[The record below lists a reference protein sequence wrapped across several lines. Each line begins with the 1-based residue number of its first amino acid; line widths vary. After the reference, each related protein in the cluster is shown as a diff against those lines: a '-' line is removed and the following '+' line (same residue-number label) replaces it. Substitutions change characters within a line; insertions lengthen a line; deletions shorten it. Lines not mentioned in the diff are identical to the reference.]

1 MPTHRR
7 ARALFVTDPGTRAD
21 LARWA
26 LAFLH
31 RGASAGEY
39 RPQSEDVVT
48 ADAHLSTAMAD
59 PDVDLVVVLRSQPA
73 PSHRVLEAIRA
84 CRLHTKPVH
93 ALVLR
98 DITPAVEVD
107 EAHMIA
113 LDLRWESLQELYAWG
128 DSLTER
134 FGKPV

>member
-1 MPTHRR
+1 MPTRRR

-21 LARWA
+21 LTRWA
-26 LAFLH
+26 LAFLR
-31 RGASAGEY
+31 RGAAAAEY
-39 RPQSEDVVT
+39 RAYPDDVG
-48 ADAHLSTAMAD
+48 ADEAQLTMAVAD
-59 PDVDLVVVLRSQPA
+59 PEVDLVVVLRSQPG

-84 CRLHTKPVH
+84 CRLHAKPVH
-93 ALVLR
+93 SLVLR
-98 DITPAVEVD
+98 HITPAVEVD

-134 FGKPV
+134 FGKPA

>member
-1 MPTHRR
+1 MPTRR
-7 ARALFVTDPGTRAD
+7 RTRALFVTDPGTRAD
-21 LARWA
+21 LTRWA

-31 RGASAGEY
+31 RGADAAEY
-39 RPQSEDVVT
+39 RPDSEDVGA
-48 ADAHLSTAMAD
+48 ADAQLTMAVAD
-59 PDVDLVVVLRSQPA
+59 REVDLVVVLRSQPA
-73 PSHRVLEAIRA
+73 PSRRVLEAIRA
-84 CRLHTKPVH
+84 CRLHAKPVH

-98 DITPAVEVD
+98 NIAPAVEVD